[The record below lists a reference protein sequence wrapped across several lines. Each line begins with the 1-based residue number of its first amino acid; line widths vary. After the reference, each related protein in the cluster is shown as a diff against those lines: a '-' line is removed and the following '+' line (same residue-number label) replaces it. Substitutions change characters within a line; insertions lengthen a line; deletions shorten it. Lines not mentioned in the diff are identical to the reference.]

1 MADLW
6 GIIQTLGEVV
16 LTLGDKL
23 WGFLTTPVMT
33 MLDNWGVL
41 AFLEDHSLLFG
52 WVEDV
57 IQFLFGD
64 NGTFIFIIPVAIAVI
79 LVSRFVSVVFGR

>member
-6 GIIQTLGEVV
+6 GIIQTLGEIV

-41 AFLEDHSLLFG
+41 AFFEDHSLLFG
-52 WVEDV
+52 WVEDL
-57 IQFLFGD
+57 IRFLFGD

-79 LVSRFVSVVFGR
+79 LVIRFVSVVFGR